1 MREWKGEVNFTGPGA
16 ESLAAVTAARKVSNS
31 CSFSEALVP
40 ESCLHVPI
48 VASPK
53 ELRNWPTSQLE
64 DKLHEDRKRV
74 YSCRDPQSQHRARAQ
89 YVFVN

>member
-1 MREWKGEVNFTGPGA
+1 MQEGKGEMNFTGPGA
-16 ESLAAVTAARKVSNS
+16 ESLAAVTATRKMSNS

-53 ELRNWPTSQLE
+53 EVPLGPWF
-64 DKLHEDRKRV
+64 
-74 YSCRDPQSQHRARAQ
+74 A
-89 YVFVN
+89 